1 MSSLCQQQQ
10 QHGSLLP
17 LLLDV
22 VSQPPT
28 EYQQHVAMH
37 SGAPMGHPMQQPIMA
52 PGRPHM
58 ESPAGSYRAPCAE
71 PVTDAECFR
80 MSQTT
85 SPGQQH
91 GQLPGSC
98 PSQQQQPDAGQQQCQ
113 LRLLLVPHNTASRG
127 HVADLGQAVNI
138 SIPIAK

>member
-1 MSSLCQQQQ
+1 MASLCQQQQ

-28 EYQQHVAMH
+28 EYQQHAAMH
-37 SGAPMGHPMQQPIMA
+37 AGAPMGHPMQQSIMA
-52 PGRPHM
+52 PGRPHV
-58 ESPAGSYRAPCAE
+58 ESPAGSCRAPCAE
-71 PVTDAECFR
+71 PVTHADFR
-80 MSQTT
+80 MFQST

-98 PSQQQQPDAGQQQCQ
+98 ASQQQQPDAGQQQCQ
-113 LRLLLVPHNTASRG
+113 LRLLLVPHNTASRR
-127 HVADLGQAVNI
+127 HVADLGQPVNM